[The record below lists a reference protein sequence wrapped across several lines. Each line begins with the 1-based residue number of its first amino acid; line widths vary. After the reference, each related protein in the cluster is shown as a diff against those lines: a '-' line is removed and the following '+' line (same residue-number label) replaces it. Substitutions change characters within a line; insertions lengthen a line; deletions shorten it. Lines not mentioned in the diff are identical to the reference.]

1 MKALMQRLAQALA
14 TAWIIA
20 TLCFC
25 LTHALPGDLAL
36 SIAIA
41 RVGADRA
48 TPEVEARVRQEEGL
62 TQPLFIQYGHWMGR
76 IIVGDF
82 GRSLVSRKP
91 VLDEIL
97 YHARYTLGLGLLG
110 WALSYALAL
119 PLGFICGLR
128 PGSFFDRTVTGVSVL
143 LAALPSFLIG
153 IGLIGL
159 FALTLRWLPPAG
171 FKTPAHLILPA
182 LTLALGLAAFS
193 IPIIRTAVREVQG
206 ASYMLFARL
215 RGLPS
220 HAAFWHHGARN
231 AAIPIVTFAA
241 LQMGFLIDG
250 FVIVET
256 LFNYPGL
263 GDLLVRALLARDIP
277 IILGCALLIGLLYAF
292 VNLLA
297 DLAALWLD
305 PRRRSLA

>member
-1 MKALMQRLAQALA
+1 MKALLRRLAQALA

-20 TLCFC
+20 TLCFG

-41 RVGADRA
+41 RVGPDRV
-48 TPEVEARVRQEEGL
+48 TPELEARLRQEEGL
-62 TQPLFIQYGHWMGR
+62 TQPLVVQYGRWIGR

-82 GRSLVSRKP
+82 GRSLVSRKL

-97 YHARYTLGLGLLG
+97 YHARYTLGLGVLG

-119 PLGFICGLR
+119 PLGLACGLR
-128 PGSFFDRTVTGVSVL
+128 PGSSFDRAITGMSVL
-143 LAALPSFLIG
+143 LAALPSFLVG

-193 IPIIRTAVREVQG
+193 IPVIRAAVCEVRG

-263 GDLLVRALLARDIP
+263 GDLLVRALVARDIP
-277 IILGCALLIGLLYAF
+277 IILGCALLIGLLYAS

>member
-1 MKALMQRLAQALA
+1 MRAIGQRLAQALV
-14 TAWIIA
+14 TAWVIA
-20 TLCFC
+20 TLCFGI
-25 LTHALPGDLAL
+25 THALPGDLAL

-41 RVGADRA
+41 RVGADRV
-48 TPEVEARVRQEEGL
+48 TPEVEARLREDEGL
-62 TQPLFIQYGHWMGR
+62 NRPLLVQYGQWMGR
-76 IIVGDF
+76 VMRGDF

-91 VLDEIL
+91 VIDEIL

-119 PLGFICGLR
+119 PLGIACGLR
-128 PGSFFDRTVTGVSVL
+128 PGGALDRVITGFSVFF
-143 LAALPSFLIG
+143 AALPSFLVG

-182 LTLALGLAAFS
+182 LTLALGLTAFS
-193 IPIIRTAVREVQG
+193 IPVIRAAVREV
-206 ASYMLFARL
+206 ARAPYMLFARL
-215 RGLPS
+215 RGLPAR
-220 HAAFWHHGARN
+220 AAFRHHGVRN
-231 AAIPIVTFAA
+231 AAIPIITFAA

-263 GDLLVRALLARDIP
+263 GDLLVRALVARDIP
-277 IILGCALLIGLLYAF
+277 IILGCALLIGLLYAL

-297 DLAALWLD
+297 DSAALALD
-305 PRRRSLA
+305 PRRRRLA

>member
-1 MKALMQRLAQALA
+1 MRAVGQRLAQALM
-14 TAWIIA
+14 TAWVIA
-20 TLCFC
+20 TLCFGI
-25 LTHALPGDLAL
+25 THALPGDLAL

-41 RVGADRA
+41 RVGADRV
-48 TPEVEARVRQEEGL
+48 TPEIEARLRQDEGL
-62 TQPLFIQYGHWMGR
+62 NRPLLVQYGQWMGR
-76 IIVGDF
+76 VMRGDF

-119 PLGFICGLR
+119 PLGIACGLR
-128 PGSFFDRTVTGVSVL
+128 PGGALDRGVTGFSVFF
-143 LAALPSFLIG
+143 AALPSFLVG

-193 IPIIRTAVREVQG
+193 IPVIRAAVREVAQ
-206 ASYMLFARL
+206 APYMLFARL
-215 RGLPS
+215 RGLPAI
-220 HAAFWHHGARN
+220 AALRHHGVRN
-231 AAIPIVTFAA
+231 AAIPIITFAA

-263 GDLLVRALLARDIP
+263 GDLLVRALVARDVP
-277 IILGCALLIGLLYAF
+277 IILGCALLIGLLYAL

-297 DLAALWLD
+297 DLAALALD
-305 PRRRSLA
+305 PRRRRLA